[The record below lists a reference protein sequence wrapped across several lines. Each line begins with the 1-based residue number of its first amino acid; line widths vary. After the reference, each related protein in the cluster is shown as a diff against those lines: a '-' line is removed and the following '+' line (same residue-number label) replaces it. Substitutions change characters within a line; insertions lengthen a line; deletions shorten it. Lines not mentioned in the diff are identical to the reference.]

1 MWGKNRIEGFDF
13 FSSFFNHRPF
23 SSFLVND
30 FFNLIHN
37 FLFNHIL
44 RYFLHNK
51 VAQNT
56 QDERVWDIFF
66 TTLFNDYIGTNIE
79 IIFTINIH
87 TINMNLSIKH
97 YNQK

>member
-1 MWGKNRIEGFDF
+1 MERKIKKWSCKKKKALIEKNCKKVFVF
-13 FSSFFNHRPF
+13 AKK
-23 SSFLVND
+23 
-30 FFNLIHN
+30 NLKN
-37 FLFNHIL
+37 NQIL
-44 RYFLHNK
+44 RYILHNK